1 MTALSSSMGF
11 PFSCTTATL
20 FPFRQREEVKPLFC
34 VCVNDAL
41 QVAHAFLL
49 EHVETVEFVQP
60 RVGPVRAAA
69 NVAEAVLSVKHQCA
83 GQDGRAGPGG
93 EDHMAQGK
101 VLRDTKKSRA
111 LARLPVG

>member
-69 NVAEAVLSVKHQCA
+69 NVAEAVLSVKHECA
-83 GQDGRAGPGG
+83 GQDRCAGPEGLSLIHIS
-93 EDHMAQGK
+93 EP
-101 VLRDTKKSRA
+101 T
-111 LARLPVG
+111 RLLSI